1 MYADP
6 SLDAEQMEM
15 ARRALIAE
23 THGYISHGD
32 LSAIVDGSRSA
43 EEMQQ
48 LLKDGVIN
56 NGSRKDDELLKK
68 PSVLEKLEEKKQEA
82 ALIQQN
88 TIKPVKDKSKAID
101 LCKDCEYSW
110 CTHGYNFCRHLLR
123 PFGSLKAKKIARQV
137 TIDHSRQLPSGLLIS
152 LFCYSTSSFM
162 FFPVL
167 AYLNPSP
174 PRSTSSPIT

>member
-1 MYADP
+1 MILQGFDPKEYWVGGTVIDLTSRYFSDDEISDIAYQVKVDSIPKMAYSPDQWKVIEKGISEKLDFSMYADP

-101 LCKDCEYSW
+101 LCKD
-110 CTHGYNFCRHLLR
+110 
-123 PFGSLKAKKIARQV
+123 
-137 TIDHSRQLPSGLLIS
+137 
-152 LFCYSTSSFM
+152 
-162 FFPVL
+162 
-167 AYLNPSP
+167 
-174 PRSTSSPIT
+174 